1 MSRADGSTHG
11 LDDCGVCEEGNHQPQ
26 GNDRNGRRDGR
37 RPGGEKKRF
46 GDKPAFAG
54 ERKPEGAKPFKGNNK
69 RRFGGKRPAARAA

>member
-1 MSRADGSTHG
+1 S
-11 LDDCGVCEEGNHQPQ
+11 PP
-26 GNDRNGRRDGR
+26 GR
-37 RPGGEKKRF
+37 RPGGEKKQNNGFGKKRF